1 MDTGSENGQ
10 NMKKTLSHVAFL
22 TSYLDGKVC
31 CYLGHGL
38 LVLVPPDL
46 ALHHA
51 LEVWVGEEVRDGGVL
66 RGGGQHALAAAGEG
80 AGDGQAA
87 GHVVNNIEIAGSG
100 LLGRG
105 WGGEGLNAEAVVSEE
120 AKVGLLYEEAGAGEN
135 GSWDLVKVNYDFF
148 QLDVLCVAGRA
159 LHRVTIV
166 IVLSTSQII
175 LILQSDDSVIIGLV
189 EENIKCLLLQINFK

>member
-1 MDTGSENGQ
+1 M
-10 NMKKTLSHVAFL
+10 V
-22 TSYLDGKVC
+22 KVC

-66 RGGGQHALAAAGEG
+66 RGGGHHALAAAGEG
-80 AGDGQAA
+80 AGDGRAA
-87 GHVVNNIEIAGSG
+87 GARTGQGTAHYMVQVAGTG

-166 IVLSTSQII
+166 IVLSTSQVI